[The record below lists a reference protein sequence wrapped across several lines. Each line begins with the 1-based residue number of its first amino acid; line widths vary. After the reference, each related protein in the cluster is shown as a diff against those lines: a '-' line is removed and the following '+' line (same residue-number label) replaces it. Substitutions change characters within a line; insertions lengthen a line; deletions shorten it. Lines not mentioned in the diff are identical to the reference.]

1 MNTHT
6 QHVVAGVE
14 EAIDKQMVRKLCS
27 ETPELSDLSQ
37 KEQAIAVGHLASLA
51 MIADLREGIV
61 REWAANVIIDAFE
74 QVDWETVGKAILVDP
89 EAN

>member
-14 EAIDKQMVRKLCS
+14 EAIDKQRVRKLCS
-27 ETPELSDLSQ
+27 EDPALSRLSQ

-61 REWAANVIIDAFE
+61 RDWAANVIIDAFE
-74 QVDWETVGKAILVDP
+74 AVDWEVVGKAILVDP